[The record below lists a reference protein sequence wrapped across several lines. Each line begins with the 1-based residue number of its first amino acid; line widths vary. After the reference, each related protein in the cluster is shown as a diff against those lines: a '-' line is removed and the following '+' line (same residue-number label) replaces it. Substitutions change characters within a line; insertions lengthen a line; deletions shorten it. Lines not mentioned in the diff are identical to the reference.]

1 MSKFP
6 IFFVHKK
13 LEIFLNFSKTR
24 SYQSRFL
31 QVGNL
36 QIYLNRYSAFKENK
50 IVLIFDYIL
59 AVSFCILISSCGYVI
74 EGSNPVLPNDA
85 KSLSVLPIQ
94 NRTFKAGLETD
105 LAEQLKGLLE
115 TNSSVKILPVRQAE
129 LKLSITL
136 LHLELPSS
144 GLSKAQISK
153 DTQAVLK
160 GKAVLEDIRTGN
172 RVWEEKMI
180 QVKIAESEGNQIEN
194 TSSLSLSGNIREL
207 INRFAQNLYDRIFTN
222 F

>member
-1 MSKFP
+1 MYL
-6 IFFVHKK
+6 IK
-13 LEIFLNFSKTR
+13 LQIFLNFSKIR
-24 SYQSRFL
+24 SYQSRFI
-31 QVGNL
+31 QGGNL

-50 IVLIFDYIL
+50 IVLIFNYIL
-59 AVSFCILISSCGYVI
+59 AVAFCILFSSCGYVI

-105 LAEQLKGLLE
+105 LSEQLKGLLQ
-115 TNSSVKILPVRQAE
+115 TNSSVKLLPAGQAD
-129 LKLSITL
+129 LKLSVTL
-136 LHLELPSS
+136 LNLELPSS
-144 GLSKAQISK
+144 GLSKDQISTG
-153 DTQAVLK
+153 TQAVLK
-160 GKAVLEDIRTGN
+160 GKAFLEDRRTGN
-172 RVWEEKMI
+172 TVWEEKMI

-194 TSSLSLSGNIREL
+194 TSSLTLSGNIREL

>member
-1 MSKFP
+1 MRK
-6 IFFVHKK
+6 
-13 LEIFLNFSKTR
+13 FLNFAFKKIADFLYFSKTR
-24 SYQSRFL
+24 FYQSRFF

-36 QIYLNRYSAFKENK
+36 QIFLNHFSAFKENK
-50 IVLIFDYIL
+50 IVLIFNYIL
-59 AVSFCILISSCGYVI
+59 AVAFCILFSSCGYVI

-105 LAEQLKGLLE
+105 LSEQLKGLLQS
-115 TNSSVKILPVRQAE
+115 NSSVKLLPAGQAD
-129 LKLSITL
+129 LKLSVTL
-136 LHLELPSS
+136 LNLELPSS
-144 GLSKAQISK
+144 GLSKDQISTG
-153 DTQAVLK
+153 TQAVLK
-160 GKAVLEDIRTGN
+160 GKAFLEDRRTGN
-172 RVWEEKMI
+172 TVWEEKML

-194 TSSLSLSGNIREL
+194 TSSLTLSGNIREL

>member
-1 MSKFP
+1 MYL
-6 IFFVHKK
+6 IK
-13 LEIFLNFSKTR
+13 LQIFLNFSKTR

-31 QVGNL
+31 QVVNL
-36 QIYLNRYSAFKENK
+36 QIFLNHYSAFKENK
-50 IVLIFDYIL
+50 IVLIFNYIL
-59 AVSFCILISSCGYVI
+59 AIAFCILFSSCGYVI

-105 LAEQLKGLLE
+105 LSEQLKGLLQS
-115 TNSSVKILPVRQAE
+115 NSSVKLLPAGQAD
-129 LKLSITL
+129 LKLSVTL
-136 LHLELPSS
+136 LNLELPSS
-144 GLSKAQISK
+144 GLSKDQISTG
-153 DTQAVLK
+153 TQAVLK
-160 GKAVLEDIRTGN
+160 GKAFLEDRRTGN
-172 RVWEEKMI
+172 TVWEEKMI

-194 TSSLSLSGNIREL
+194 TSSLTLSGNIREL

>member
-1 MSKFP
+1 MQ
-6 IFFVHKK
+6 I
-13 LEIFLNFSKTR
+13 ILNFSKYL
-24 SYQSRFL
+24 SFQSRFL

-36 QIYLNRYSAFKENK
+36 QINLNRYSVFKDNK
-50 IVLIFDYIL
+50 IVLIFIYIL
-59 AVSFCILISSCGYVI
+59 AVASCILISSCGYVI

-94 NRTFKAGLETD
+94 NRTFKAELETD
-105 LAEQLKGLLE
+105 LSEQLKGLLQS
-115 TNSSVKILPVRQAE
+115 NSSVKLLPAGQAD

-136 LHLELPSS
+136 FNLELPSS
-144 GLSKAQISK
+144 GLSKDQISTG
-153 DTQAVLK
+153 TQAVLK
-160 GKAVLEDIRTGN
+160 GKAVLEDSRTGSS
-172 RVWEEKMI
+172 VWEENMI

-194 TSSLSLSGNIREL
+194 TSSLTLSGNIREL